1 MKTDLMLQED
11 VADELAFDPSVDS
24 SNIGVA
30 AKDGIVTLTGRVDT
44 YAEKIAAEK
53 AAKRVAGVKAIASEI
68 DVEIA
73 AFRKRDDTEI
83 AAAAV
88 NVLDWD
94 TMIPADKIKVKV
106 EHGWLTLDGQVPWQY
121 QKDAAERAVS
131 NLVGVRGV
139 SNLILVAPTVR
150 SSEVAEKIRKAFERT
165 ADLDANRLTV
175 DASDGT
181 VTLRGHVRSW
191 AEHDEAGRAA
201 FAVSGVSRVDNL
213 TTVGA

>member
-139 SNLILVAPTVR
+139 SNLILVAPAVR